1 MFYKAKECYVRDKFG
16 NRYFDLRRADNIT
29 GHSHR
34 KLTTQIKN
42 AVSVHLTLDLPTI
55 YHKRYRKIISSLT
68 PDGLYELR
76 FFSSP
81 QELLLKAAALFGNI
95 EADTVNMKDFLAGH
109 GIKSGNSLK
118 LRDFT
123 FNRPDEKKMTQT
135 IAWYYNYPRLLD
147 ENDIPETDIV
157 VLPALYTGYTGGCA
171 ALINRNLKDLI
182 SICHPLEEF
191 PAIVFATS
199 AVFYY
204 RAKALQEQKCFSF
217 DNEKFLCSDRVF
229 ALKDEYRN
237 EMQDIAAALKSS
249 GIIINTLAPYYSY
262 IPLTLDIN
270 EIRCIKKNLENC

>member
-42 AVSVHLTLDLPTI
+42 AVSGLLTLDLPTI

-68 PDGLYELR
+68 ANGLYESC

-81 QELLLKAAALFGNI
+81 QELLLKAAVLFGNI
-95 EADTVNMKDFLAGH
+95 EADTVNMKDFLVGH
-109 GIKSGNSLK
+109 GIKSESGLK

-123 FNRPDEKKMTQT
+123 LSLPNEKKMNKT
-135 IAWYYNYPRLLD
+135 IVWYYNYPRLL
-147 ENDIPETDIV
+147 EEADIPEADIV
-157 VLPALYTGYTGGCA
+157 VLPALYTGYTGGCV
-171 ALINRNLKDLI
+171 ALINRNSKDLI
-182 SICHPLEEF
+182 NICHPLEEN
-191 PAIVFATS
+191 PAIVFAAS
-199 AVFYY
+199 IAFYY

-217 DNEKFLCSDRVF
+217 ENEKFLCNDRVF
-229 ALKDEYRN
+229 TLKEEYRN

-249 GIIINTLAPYYSY
+249 GIVINTLAPYYSY

>member
-1 MFYKAKECYVRDKFG
+1 MFYKAKECYVRDKLG

-68 PDGLYELR
+68 FSGLYELY

-81 QELLLKAAALFGNI
+81 QEFLLKVAVLFGNI
-95 EADTVNMKDFLAGH
+95 EADTVNMRDFLIGH
-109 GIKSGNSLK
+109 GIKSGSGLK

-123 FNRPDEKKMTQT
+123 LNHSDERKMNQT
-135 IAWYYNYPRLLD
+135 IVWYYNYPRLLS
-147 ENDIPETDIV
+147 ENDIPDTDIV

-171 ALINRNLKDLI
+171 VLINRNVRELI
-182 SICHPLEEF
+182 SICQPLEEF
-191 PAIVFATS
+191 PAIVFVTS
-199 AVFYY
+199 TVFYY
-204 RAKALQEQKCFSF
+204 RTKALQEQKCFSF
-217 DNEKFLCSDRVF
+217 DNEKFLCHDRVF
-229 ALKDEYRN
+229 TLKDEYRN

-249 GIIINTLAPYYSY
+249 GIIINTLAPYYNY
-262 IPLTLDIN
+262 IPLTLDIH
-270 EIRCIKKNLENC
+270 EIRRIKKDLENC

>member
-55 YHKRYRKIISSLT
+55 YHKRYRKIISSLA

-171 ALINRNLKDLI
+171 ALINRSLKDLI
-182 SICHPLEEF
+182 SVCHPLEEF

-199 AVFYY
+199 TVFYY

>member
-109 GIKSGNSLK
+109 GIKSGNGLK

-123 FNRPDEKKMTQT
+123 FNRPDEKKMAQT

-171 ALINRNLKDLI
+171 ALINRSLKDLI

-199 AVFYY
+199 TVFYY

>member
-76 FFSSP
+76 FFSSL

-109 GIKSGNSLK
+109 GIKSGNGLK

-123 FNRPDEKKMTQT
+123 FNRPDEKKMAQT

-171 ALINRNLKDLI
+171 ALINRSLKDLI

-199 AVFYY
+199 TVFYY